1 MIPSHPELTAWAAAH
16 AAELD
21 RSPGRPQAALRA
33 APLAD
38 YLGLPVPVRWG
49 GQGRPLPEAVQVIA
63 SVAEGSLAAAFTLW
77 SHWVVVYYLLES
89 DNPELQETYLPALA
103 TGARHGSTGMAN
115 ALKNAL
121 GLEPL
126 NVQGEVRSAGWRVSG
141 TVRWASNLVGDFLLA
156 VPVQLAPGEAA
167 AFLVPAERAALT
179 VQPITGLLALDGT
192 ATGSVALAGAGLTR
206 SDRLHRQL
214 PAFLVQV
221 RPYFTV
227 LQAAFCLGL
236 SRAALA
242 SGETNLRQRAPLMAR
257 YQVLRRQ
264 LTSGEAALARLAARV
279 PAAGLLGEALHLRL
293 ELGELTLQAALLDLE
308 AAGGPGYLASSPVAR
323 RYREALFLP
332 VQSPTFLHLRMELE
346 SLCPS
351 RSTTSATAT
360 SN

>member
-1 MIPSHPELTAWAAAH
+1 MH
-16 AAELD
+16 AEELD

-33 APLAD
+33 LPLAD
-38 YLGLPVPVRWG
+38 FLGLPVPARWG
-49 GQGRPLPEAVQVIA
+49 GQGRALPEAAQVIA

-77 SHWVVVYYLLES
+77 SHWVVVYYLLQS
-89 DNPELQETYLPALA
+89 DNPELQEAYLPALA

-126 NVQGEVRSAGWRVSG
+126 NVQGEALAAGWRASG
-141 TVRWASNLVGDFLLA
+141 CVRWASNLVGDFLLA

-167 AFLVPAERAALT
+167 AFLLPAERAGLR
-179 VQPITGLLALDGT
+179 VQPINGLLALDGT
-192 ATGSVALAGAGLTR
+192 ATGSVALAGACLTQG
-206 SDRLHRQL
+206 DRLHRRL
-214 PAFLVQV
+214 PAFLAQI

-236 SRAALA
+236 CRAALA
-242 SGETNLRQRAPLMAR
+242 SAEANLRQRAPLLAR
-257 YQVLRRQ
+257 CQMLRQQ
-264 LTSGEAALARLAARV
+264 LAGGEAALAQLAARV

-308 AAGGPGYLASSPVAR
+308 AAGGPGYLAGSPVAR

-346 SLCPS
+346 ALCL
-351 RSTTSATAT
+351 
-360 SN
+360 